1 MALNG
6 IKEVAMFQWRKEAIA
21 DVINLVLGIGLFATP
36 WFFNF
41 VSAMPANRSA
51 WISGL
56 LIALAAIVALIAFAE
71 WEEWIALAFGLWTM
85 VAPWVLGFVGTNT
98 AATQAH
104 FVIGILVAALAA
116 WELWKV
122 YSPPAHPA

>member
-1 MALNG
+1 
-6 IKEVAMFQWRKEAIA
+6 MFQWRKEAIA

-36 WFFNF
+36 WFFGF
-41 VSAMPANRSA
+41 VSGTPATRSA
-51 WISGL
+51 WISGG

-71 WEEWIALAFGLWTM
+71 WEEWIALAFGLWTV
-85 VAPWVLGFVGTNT
+85 VAPWVLGFVATNM

-104 FVIGILVAALAA
+104 FVVGILVAALAT

-122 YSPPAHPA
+122 HGLPTQTT

>member
-1 MALNG
+1 MIAQAYALLRPRYAA
-6 IKEVAMFQWRKEAIA
+6 VAAS
-21 DVINLVLGIGLFATP
+21 G
-36 WFFNF
+36 
-41 VSAMPANRSA
+41 AMTRQQ
-51 WISGL
+51 
-56 LIALAAIVALIAFAE
+56 ALDEMLHH
-71 WEEWIALAFGLWTM
+71 LWTM